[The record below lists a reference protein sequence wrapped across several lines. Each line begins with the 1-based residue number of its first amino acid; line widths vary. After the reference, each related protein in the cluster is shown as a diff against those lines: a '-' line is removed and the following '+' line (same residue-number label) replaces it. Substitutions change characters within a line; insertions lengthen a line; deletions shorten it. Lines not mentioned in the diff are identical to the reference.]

1 MSEGGFCLDASLI
14 QLATCPPECLLVE
27 FLHANKFAACPANN
41 TEQNTHLNDP
51 KADVWALGA
60 VLFQFLFGL
69 TDQLTK
75 DLLEPPR
82 VVTYAL
88 NYLATMTKPSS
99 GYAYL
104 LGLYEIDANRQ
115 AQCEQRIP
123 VLLIELMRKC
133 LVMESGERPCLTQ
146 VAEFYEARLGQEGIE
161 IVGESAAKEVDA
173 AKWQLFGGEIRSTGL
188 PMTRLT
194 AAVEEESDEER
205 LWRLGLDEVYWLWR
219 LAGGDLAAV
228 MGKYGPQ
235 QAVQL
240 RPCQKLGS
248 YVRVEDGQEFGKAGD
263 CEAVLDESVVV
274 LCLEQ
279 LRRRLSCVGAEAFFV
294 VGQVGEE
301 ERGARLGVDGLAE
314 ELKKR
319 GVDEAGLMRAQP
331 LNIRESD
338 TEYQMRR
345 MVVFARLLVGLPFTE
360 SELFR
365 ECVLDIPPI
374 YRALAWGALLGC
386 GRSGQVQNDYQRINK
401 EIVTV
406 TDRQIDVDVP
416 RCHQCEFAIC
426 ILIFIE
432 KNYAE
437 KY

>member
-1 MSEGGFCLDASLI
+1 MSEGGFCLDASLL
-14 QLATCPPECLLVE
+14 QLATCPPECLLIE
-27 FLHANKFAACPANN
+27 FLHANKFADCPANN

-69 TDQLTK
+69 TDQITK
-75 DLLEPPR
+75 DLLEPQR
-82 VVTYAL
+82 VVNYAL
-88 NYLATMTKPSS
+88 NYLATMTSPSS

-104 LGLYEIDANRQ
+104 LGLYEIDVNKQ

-123 VLLIELMRKC
+123 ALLIELMHMC

-146 VAEFYEARLGQEGIE
+146 VVEFYEARLSQEVKE
-161 IVGESAAKEVDA
+161 MVGESAAKEVNV
-173 AKWQLFGGEIRSTGL
+173 AKWQLFGGVLRSTGL
-188 PMTRLT
+188 PITRP
-194 AAVEEESDEER
+194 AVVEESDEER
-205 LWRLGLDEVYWLWR
+205 LWRLGVDEVYCLWR
-219 LAGGDLAAV
+219 LAGGDLATV
-228 MGKYGPQ
+228 MAKYGPQ

-248 YVRVEDGQEFGKAGD
+248 YVRVEDGQEFGKAGN
-263 CEAVLDESVVV
+263 CEAVLDESVVE

-294 VGQVGEE
+294 VGQVAEE
-301 ERGARLGVDGLAE
+301 ERGALLGVDGLAE
-314 ELKKR
+314 ELKRR
-319 GVDEAGLMRAQP
+319 GVEGAGLMRAQP

-365 ECVLDIPPI
+365 ECVLDIPPM
-374 YRALAWGALLGC
+374 YRALSWGALLGC

-432 KNYAE
+432 KNYA
-437 KY
+437 KKD